1 MSFSLPRISHAS
13 NGRQQKVK
21 DELEKR
27 REEHSVDEE
36 GYCVFRRRPSIF
48 VESHENEEPMTLLI
62 HQCSILYLVGRRE
75 GERRRVEV

>member
-21 DELEKR
+21 DEIEKR

-36 GYCVFRRRPSIF
+36 IQDALAF
-48 VESHENEEPMTLLI
+48 VSNLMRTRNPMTRLHNPLM
-62 HQCSILYLVGRRE
+62 SILYLMGRRE
-75 GERRRVEV
+75 GERRREEV